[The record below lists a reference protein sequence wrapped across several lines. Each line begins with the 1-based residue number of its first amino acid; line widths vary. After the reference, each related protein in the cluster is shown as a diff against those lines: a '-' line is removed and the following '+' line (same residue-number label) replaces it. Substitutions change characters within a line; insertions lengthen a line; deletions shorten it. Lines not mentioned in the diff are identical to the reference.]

1 MVVMDLRLL
10 IKKLLFQILLFA
22 STEKELVLDM
32 IRGAVTNESDYWKRT
47 QSQEYYAPLERP
59 HSQPP
64 PNMILQNGYGELDRP
79 DPTQKDERRMG
90 TPNGYSRYSYEQ
102 EGEWGKKATVDK
114 QVYEDQK

>member
-1 MVVMDLRLL
+1 
-10 IKKLLFQILLFA
+10 
-22 STEKELVLDM
+22 M

-102 EGEWGKKATVDK
+102 EGEWGKRRLLINRSMKTKNKKKSGKIGFVSYKMISADG
-114 QVYEDQK
+114 